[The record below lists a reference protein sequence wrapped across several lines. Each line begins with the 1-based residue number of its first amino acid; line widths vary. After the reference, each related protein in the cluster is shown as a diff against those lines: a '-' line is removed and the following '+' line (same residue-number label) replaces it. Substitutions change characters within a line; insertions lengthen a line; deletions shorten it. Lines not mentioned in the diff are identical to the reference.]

1 MAFTAILYSVLKT
14 KKTKMPSSK
23 ITNNVTFLGHFV
35 CSGNSHNNGYL
46 SVSPH
51 CEPNTT
57 VSMLLIH
64 TTNSPQ

>member
-14 KKTKMPSSK
+14 TKTKMPSSK

-35 CSGNSHNNGYL
+35 CSGNCHNNGYL
-46 SVSPH
+46 
-51 CEPNTT
+51 EPNTT